1 MQTLYQYRTYS
12 IDSSEESSGECYF
25 YTIVWS
31 AIANSYVTWS
41 VRICVKSVSSNQI
54 EPHQRKGDDEGEKG
68 QQQRQQRLELLDR
81 LAAEKKQL
89 EQRKLEMQVKNQMR
103 IVQFH
108 FLILNAC
115 RQDCMRSELLASN

>member
-1 MQTLYQYRTYS
+1 MLLLY
-12 IDSSEESSGECYF
+12 ECVF
-25 YTIVWS
+25 CNS
-31 AIANSYVTWS
+31 NSYVTWS

-103 IVQFH
+103 IAKFH
-108 FLILNAC
+108 FLIYARC
-115 RQDCMRSELLASN
+115 RHDCTRSALLASN